1 MGGAGSLVVGAKHRR
16 ATLSTDVGGK
26 PAGLTSRPDEPA

>member
-26 PAGLTSRPDEPA
+26 PAGPTSRPDEPA